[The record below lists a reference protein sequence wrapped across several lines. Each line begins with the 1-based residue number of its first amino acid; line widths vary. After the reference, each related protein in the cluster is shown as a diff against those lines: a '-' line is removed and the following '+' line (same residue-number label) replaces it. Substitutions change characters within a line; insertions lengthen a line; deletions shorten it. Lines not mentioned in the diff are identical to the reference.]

1 MVLIVDI
8 YVDCDI
14 YEQFVNVDNAHI
26 KLRAMRQAPQEK
38 KMLLQQGDMVSAT
51 LVQRYKRFLSDH
63 RLADGSVVT
72 ASCPNT
78 GTMMG
83 LTAPES
89 RTVLVHAPS
98 PTRKYDYR
106 WEMIE
111 AEGTWVGINTGRPN
125 ALVEE
130 AIVNGIITELTG
142 YQTLRREV
150 KYGTNS
156 RIDLLLEDP
165 ARPSAYVEVKNC
177 HLRRQDRLAEF
188 PDSVTTRG
196 AKHLDELAEMVR
208 QGHRAVMVFCVQRAD
223 CDAFSVAADIDP
235 GYAEAFARARA
246 AGVEA
251 LAYVCHVSA
260 QEIKLTQAIPVTT

>member
-1 MVLIVDI
+1 
-8 YVDCDI
+8 
-14 YEQFVNVDNAHI
+14 
-26 KLRAMRQAPQEK
+26 
-38 KMLLQQGDMVSAT
+38 MLLQQGELVSAT
-51 LVQRYKRFLSDH
+51 LIRRYKRFLSDH

-83 LTAPES
+83 LTTPDS
-89 RTVLVHAPS
+89 RTFLVHAPS
-98 PTRKYDYR
+98 STRKYDYR

-111 AEGTWVGINTGRPN
+111 DEGTWVGINTGRPN

-130 AIVNGIITELTG
+130 AILNGTIAELQG
-142 YQTLRREV
+142 YKALRREV
-150 KYGTNS
+150 KYGKNS

-165 ARPSAYVEVKNC
+165 GRPAAYVEVKNC
-177 HLRRQDRLAEF
+177 HLRRKARLAEF

-196 AKHLDELAEMVR
+196 AKHLDELSEMVR
-208 QGHRAVMVFCVQRAD
+208 QGQRAVMVFCVQRAD
-223 CDAFSVAADIDP
+223 CDAFSVAGDIDP
-235 GYAEAFARARA
+235 GYGDAFQRARA

-260 QEIKLTQAIPVTT
+260 QEIKLTHAIPVKD